1 MLQNAVKAYQSVDK
15 ETMSGRETEARV
27 LTQAAMKLIDCQK
40 NWDTPNR
47 NRLLDA
53 ALKYNQ
59 KIWSIFQVEV
69 SKSDNPLPNQIKQ
82 NILHLSRFID
92 QRIFDTMAF
101 PEAKKLNIL
110 IKINQ
115 NIAAGL
121 RESPDR
127 QADEKYPLQSEAH
140 HGQRI

>member
-1 MLQNAVKAYQSVDK
+1 MNRRSSNVLQNAVKSYQSVDK

-27 LTQAAMKLIDCQK
+27 LTQGALKLVDCQN
-40 NWDTPNR
+40 NWDASNR
-47 NRLLDA
+47 QQCLDV

-59 KIWSIFQVEV
+59 RIWSIFQVEM
-69 SKSDNPLPNQIKQ
+69 SKPDNPLPDQIKQ
-82 NILHLSRFID
+82 NILQLSRFID

-101 PEAKKLNIL
+101 PEKEKLNII

-121 RESPDR
+121 RGSTT
-127 QADEKYPLQSEAH
+127 
-140 HGQRI
+140 